1 MSHMKENPIFT
12 ISIWNSQEL
21 DLGYQII
28 LEYRGAQAPLF
39 LAPAEGCLGAFGP
52 SGRPLASSW
61 GLRPLHRTWHMSRH
75 VENKLE
81 IP

>member
-1 MSHMKENPIFT
+1 MYICHQTSVFGKR
-12 ISIWNSQEL
+12 QK
-21 DLGYQII
+21 
-28 LEYRGAQAPLF
+28 PLF

-52 SGRPLASSW
+52 SARPSASSW
-61 GLRPLHRTWHMSRH
+61 GLRPLHRIWHMSRH